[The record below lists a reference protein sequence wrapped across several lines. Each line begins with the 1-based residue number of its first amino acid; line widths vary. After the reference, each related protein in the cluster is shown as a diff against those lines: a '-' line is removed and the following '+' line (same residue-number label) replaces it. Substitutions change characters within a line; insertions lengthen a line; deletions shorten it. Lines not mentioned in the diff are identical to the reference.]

1 MTFIVPSR
9 PARPIRVD
17 GGGRIPAGGTTGQAL
32 VKSADADYATTWATV
47 SGGGG
52 VTDGDKGD
60 ITVSGSGATW
70 TIAAGAVTVSKMANL
85 AASTILGNNTGVSAA
100 PIALSVAQVK
110 TLLAIAAGD
119 VSGLA
124 TVATSGSAADL
135 STGTLPAGRMP
146 AHTGDVTSSA
156 GSVALTIAS
165 GAVTLA
171 KQANMA
177 TASLVYRKTA
187 GTGAPEVNT
196 LATLKAD
203 LGLTGTNSGDQT
215 ITLTSDVT
223 GSGTGSFATTLA
235 TVNANVGAFGSAT
248 QVGTF
253 TVNAKGLTTAAGS
266 TAIAIPSTQ
275 VTDFGSASRAALNDY
290 DTTATSASPITL
302 TASSKDVQVF
312 TGSASQTVNLP
323 VVSTLTLGRTF
334 RVRNTSTGVVTV
346 QSSGGTLVG
355 STVSSNMD
363 ATFTVIALTGTDD
376 TPWLSRIESARSR
389 TGSGAGV
396 FASSPTFNGTP
407 IFGAAT
413 TSGAS
418 LRLPHGT
425 APTTPVDGDMWTTT
439 AGTYVRINGATVGP
453 LGTGGVTDGDKGDIT
468 VSGSGATWTIDAGA
482 VTVSKMADLAASTI
496 LGNNT
501 GGAAAPIALSAAQA
515 TALLD
520 TFTSGAKGLAP
531 ASGGGTTNFL
541 RADGTWAAPS
551 GGGGGGAPQILSWV
565 I

>member
-1 MTFIVPSR
+1 MTVIIPSR

-32 VKSADADYATTWATV
+32 VKSADADYATTWATA

-60 ITVSGSGATW
+60 ITVSGSGAVW
-70 TIAAGAVTVSKMANL
+70 TIDA
-85 AASTILGNNTGVSAA
+85 
-100 PIALSVAQVK
+100 
-110 TLLAIAAGD
+110 
-119 VSGLA
+119 
-124 TVATSGSAADL
+124 
-135 STGTLPAGRMP
+135 
-146 AHTGDVTSSA
+146 
-156 GSVALTIAS
+156 

-177 TASLVYRKTA
+177 TASVVYRKTA
-187 GTGAPEVNT
+187 GTGAPEVQT

-453 LGTGGVTDGDKGDIT
+453 LGTGG
-468 VSGSGATWTIDAGA
+468 
-482 VTVSKMADLAASTI
+482 
-496 LGNNT
+496 
-501 GGAAAPIALSAAQA
+501 
-515 TALLD
+515 
-520 TFTSGAKGLAP
+520 
-531 ASGGGTTNFL
+531 
-541 RADGTWAAPS
+541 
-551 GGGGGGAPQILSWV
+551 GGGAPQILSWV